1 MKILICLVTT
11 ALLLE
16 IYNVEILVNHG
27 KTFAIGC
34 AKTEVFLFPSVA
46 MSIDSGCVSVV
57 GRFGMCVGCRSL
69 ACSLCVFS
77 WRVSVYCWCLVEHR

>member
-16 IYNVEILVNHG
+16 IYNVEILVNDG
-27 KTFAIGC
+27 KTFTIGC

-57 GRFGMCVGCRSL
+57 GRWRVLCV
-69 ACSLCVFS
+69 CSLGV
-77 WRVSVYCWCLVEHR
+77 